1 MLKIAIIQALST
13 IALGAGAEAHGEHS
27 EIPWGLIIKQAV
39 NFGVVIGVL
48 IYLLRS
54 KIGDFF
60 RERAISFEKLVVLA
74 KKAKEDAE
82 TQKREIS
89 ARLERL
95 ETTAA
100 DSVEQAKREAEELK
114 AKIQAEAKTL
124 AEQIR
129 QDAAKT
135 AEREVHRAKQELRD
149 EVLAQAMKT
158 TREIMKTSVKEVDQK
173 RLQNEFVEKIQVGQ

>member
-1 MLKIAIIQALST
+1 MLKLIVIYILST
-13 IALGAGAEAHGEHS
+13 AAFGAGAAEGEHH

-48 IYLLRS
+48 IYLLKN
-54 KIGDFF
+54 KIGEFF
-60 RERAISFEKLVVLA
+60 RDRAASFDKLVVLA
-74 KKAKEDAE
+74 RKAKEDAE
-82 TQKREIS
+82 TQKRDIS

-95 ETTAA
+95 QATAQ

-114 AKIQAEAKTL
+114 AKIQAEAKLL

-129 QDAAKT
+129 QDAMKT
-135 AEREVHRAKQELRD
+135 AEREVHKAKQELRE
-149 EVLAQAMKT
+149 EVLSQAMKT
-158 TREIMKTSVKEVDQK
+158 TREVMKTSVKEVDQT